1 MSRCGTQFVSD
12 TDAVVRGINDLA
24 HELAAELLPNGHRA
38 GQLWKFSGIAD
49 TGRSESAWV
58 HLSGGKIGKWFDLGS
73 AAPGE
78 DKGDML
84 DLIRLKLCHGDARA
98 AFEEARRRLGMPS
111 SGELARLSPA
121 EKAARA
127 EAAAAQAKERAQAR
141 EQAEAAEKR
150 KKAGRA
156 QALWLGARPIVAAEG
171 SPAERYLLRRGLSF
185 LPSIQQLGGDGLDR
199 AWPGSL
205 RFHPEVY
212 HGALERKFPA
222 LVASI
227 VTPLGEHI
235 GTHRIFLQRRRD
247 NSWGKLAGAPG
258 VAAKMVLGNCWGGFI
273 PINKGRS
280 GKPMTRMPEGE
291 PFYACE
297 GLEDALAI
305 RMVKPEARIGAS
317 VSLANLGAIVLPPQ
331 AGPLVIVADRD
342 EKPAAK
348 DALERAIALQ
358 QARGRQVQLVM
369 PPKAV
374 NGETVKDIN
383 DWLRAL
389 GTREAA

>member
-12 TDAVVRGINDLA
+12 TDTVVRGINDLA
-24 HELAAELLPNGHRA
+24 LELASELLPNGHRA
-38 GQLWKFSGIAD
+38 GNLWKFSGIAD

-58 HLSGGKIGKWFDLGS
+58 HLSGSKIGKWFDLGS

-84 DLIRLKLCHGDARA
+84 DLIRLKLCHGDQRA

-111 SGELARLSPA
+111 GGERRELTPA
-121 EKAARA
+121 EKAQRA
-127 EAAAAQAKERAQAR
+127 ADAAKRAKAR
-141 EQAEAAEKR
+141 EEADAAEKR

-156 QALWLGARPIVAAEG
+156 QALWLGARPIAG
-171 SPAERYLLRRGLSF
+171 TPAERYLLGRE
-185 LPSIQQLGGDGLDR
+185 LD
-199 AWPGSL
+199 AGPEAQWPGSL
-205 RFHPEVY
+205 RYHGEVY

-247 NSWGKLAGAPG
+247 GSWGKLAGAPG
-258 VAAKMVLGNCWGGFI
+258 VAAKMVLGNFWGGFV

-280 GKPMTRMPEGE
+280 DKPMTRMPEGE
-291 PFYACE
+291 PVYLCE
-297 GLEDALAI
+297 GIEDAIAI
-305 RMVKPEARIGAS
+305 RMVKPEARIGAA
-317 VSLANLGAIVLPPQ
+317 VSLGNIGAIELPAQ

-342 EKPAAK
+342 DKPKAK

-358 QARGRQVQLVM
+358 QTRGRQVQIVM
-369 PPKAV
+369 PPAAV
-374 NGETVKDIN
+374 NGEPVKDLN
-383 DWLRAL
+383 DWIRAL
-389 GTREAA
+389 RTREAA